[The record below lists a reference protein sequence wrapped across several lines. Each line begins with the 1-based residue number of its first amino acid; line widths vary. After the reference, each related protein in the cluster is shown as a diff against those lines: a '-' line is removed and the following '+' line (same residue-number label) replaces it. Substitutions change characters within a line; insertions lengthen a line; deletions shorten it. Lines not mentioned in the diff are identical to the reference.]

1 MLALRLVGQSIQ
13 SRSHYYYFWHN
24 LVWVNSCLPIYK
36 YLPKGGQFYWAPSY
50 AMSFWV
56 RPDNAQLI
64 YRPKKKSMSSLFT
77 WSKKTKNNVR
87 NAFKFDFG
95 QLNGIANQDKP
106 RYEDVCHCGQR
117 DWITIIAIL
126 LLLLMNIYGKVFS
139 ESGREV
145 FLGLL
150 CWTLAKVIIMT
161 MMKMAWTLLHLLL
174 HFCLWTTRSR
184 RWMALAM
191 RQKSSYN
198 YSRRRKSISVAVVPR
213 PIMRR
218 GKAKTEI

>member
-1 MLALRLVGQSIQ
+1 
-13 SRSHYYYFWHN
+13 
-24 LVWVNSCLPIYK
+24 
-36 YLPKGGQFYWAPSY
+36 
-50 AMSFWV
+50 MSFWV

-95 QLNGIANQDKP
+95 QLNGIANQDTP

-117 DWITIIAIL
+117 DWITIIA
-126 LLLLMNIYGKVFS
+126 LLLMNIYGGVFS

-174 HFCLWTTRSR
+174 HFCLWTKRSR
-184 RWMALAM
+184 GWMALAM
-191 RQKSSYN
+191 RQKSSFN
-198 YSRRRKSISVAVVPR
+198 YSRRRKSVSVAVVPR